1 MSGKL
6 DFDGELTLSLPVADL
21 NRAIDW
27 YQKVLGFRLDFRMD
41 DVGWCE
47 LKSPVDKVTVGLSVV
62 EQPNPGGATPTFGV
76 KDIEA
81 AKAFLESNDVRIDGE
96 IITIENMVSL
106 LTFYDVD
113 GNTLMF
119 AQLLAQNG

>member
-47 LKSPVDKVTVGLSVV
+47 LKSPVDNVTVGLSVV
-62 EQPNPGGATPTFGV
+62 EKPNPGGATPTFGV

-81 AKAFLESNDVRIDGE
+81 AKASLESNDVRIDGE

-119 AQLLAQNG
+119 AQLLAQND

>member
-1 MSGKL
+1 MSGNL
-6 DFDGELTLSLPVADL
+6 DFDGELTLSIPVADL

-27 YQKVLGFRLDFRMD
+27 YQKVLGFQLDYRMD

-47 LKSPVDKVTVGLSVV
+47 LKSPVDKVTVGLSFV
-62 EQPNPGGATPTFGV
+62 EKPNPGGATPTFGV

-81 AKAFLESNDVRIDGE
+81 AKASLESNDVRIDGE

-106 LTFYDVD
+106 LTFYDAD
-113 GNTLMF
+113 GNALMF
-119 AQLLAQNG
+119 SQLLAQND